1 MVDSAFLA
9 PAFFVPAGAHRFAAT
24 ELTRGPWD
32 ANAQHAGPPS
42 ALLGYAIEHRDGAR
56 DDMRVARISFTITR
70 PVPIATLEVRTEV
83 VHSGRGIEIVAATL
97 AAVDGDGVAGRGPHA
112 CRGGPD
118 PGGTGDGRRLP
129 AAGATRC
136 RTRTRSRTT
145 LTPFPFDV
153 GYHTAMETRYAEGSF
168 HEPGPAAVWFRMRQP
183 LVAGQ
188 PIDPLSRVLTAAD
201 SGNGVSQ
208 VLSTRTHLFVN
219 PELTVHLHRYPVGD
233 WVCLDAITTIDS
245 DGIGFAETSL
255 YDTTGRFGRGAQ
267 SLYVAPA
274 DAAAAATTASADPTS
289 TGELCD

>member
-1 MVDSAFLA
+1 MVDSDLYNAAFYIS
-9 PAFFVPAGAHRFAAT
+9 AGAVSADTHRFTAT

-42 ALLGYAIEHRDGAR
+42 ALLGYAIEHRDAAR
-56 DDMRVARISFTITR
+56 ADMRVARISFTIMR

-83 VHSGRGIEIVAATL
+83 THAGRGIEIVTATL
-97 AAVDGDGVAGRGPHA
+97 AGVDADGAAGRVLMRAEAVRIRVAPGTADDYPPPA
-112 CRGGPD
+112 RQLPD
-118 PGGTGDGRRLP
+118 PSTLD
-129 AAGATRC
+129 A
-136 RTRTRSRTT
+136 T

-153 GYHTAMETRYAEGSF
+153 GYHTAMETRYAQGSF

-219 PELTVHLHRYPVGD
+219 PELTVHLHRYPIGE
-233 WVCLDAITTIDS
+233 WVCLDAVTTIDP
-245 DGIGFAETSL
+245 DGIGFAETAL
-255 YDTTGRFGRGAQ
+255 YDTSGRFGRGGQ
-267 SLYVAPA
+267 SLYVAPR
-274 DAAAAATTASADPTS
+274 
-289 TGELCD
+289 G